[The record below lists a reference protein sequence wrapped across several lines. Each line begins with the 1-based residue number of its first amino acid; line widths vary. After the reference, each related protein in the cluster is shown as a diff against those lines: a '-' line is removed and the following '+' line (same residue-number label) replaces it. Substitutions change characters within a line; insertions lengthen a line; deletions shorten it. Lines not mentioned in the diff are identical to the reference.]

1 MKILFLMRH
10 GQSPTAAEAG
20 VASDALRPLS
30 EQGRK
35 DVRLMALEIVKR
47 GGRPRI
53 LLHSPL
59 TRALQTAS
67 AAAEAIEPDEGTFV
81 FPPLD
86 NTRPPAE
93 VLDELA
99 ARASRVEEVLAV
111 GHQPQV
117 GEIAALL
124 TGSLYDI
131 RPGGVVAVE
140 TGKSPRLLWALNPE
154 ELR

>member
-30 EQGRK
+30 ERGRQ

-47 GGRPRI
+47 GGRPRL

-67 AAAEAIEPDEGTFV
+67 AAAEALRPDAGSFV
-81 FPPLD
+81 LPALD
-86 NTRPPAE
+86 NTRPAEE
-93 VLDELA
+93 VLAELET
-99 ARASRVEEVLAV
+99 RASSVEQVLAV

-124 TGSLYDI
+124 TRNIYDI
-131 RPGGVVAVE
+131 RPGGIVAVA
-140 TGKSPRLLWALNPE
+140 TGPSPRLLWALNPD